1 MAPLC
6 HLAEITNR
14 AQAKGVSVEAAIV
27 LGYHPA
33 MGMASQQRGAFG
45 EYELETMGGLLG
57 EPVDVVQ
64 AETVDVPVPAD
75 AEIVIEG
82 HIRTDAWED
91 DGPFGDY
98 WLYYAPPK
106 SARVFEVT
114 AITHRYNPLFHDV
127 FPVGPEHLVLF
138 SLGMEGVVF
147 SQLKAL
153 VPQVL
158 AINVPVSGSGNL
170 VYVQI

>member
-1 MAPLC
+1 MNMAPLC
-6 HLAEITNR
+6 HAAEITQR
-14 AQAKGVSVEAAIV
+14 AQTKGVSVEAAIV
-27 LGYHPA
+27 LGHHPA
-33 MGMASQQRGAFG
+33 MYMASQQRGTFG
-45 EYELETMGGLLG
+45 EYELETMGGLLR

-82 HIRTDAWED
+82 CIRTDAWED

-147 SQLKAL
+147 SQLIVAL
-153 VPQVL
+153 SQVRYL
-158 AINVPVSGSGNL
+158 L
-170 VYVQI
+170 R